1 MTISC
6 PYCGLLEDLPPLK
19 PRSRAICRLCQTNLE
34 LQDGRSVGGAMALSI
49 ATFVIL
55 FPANLLPLVHLDIF
69 GLQGQNTIAGGVR
82 ILWNHGWVLLAG
94 LSAAMAIVFPFI
106 RFGLLSIVLTALWFG
121 YRPWWIGRSFR
132 WAVLLDI
139 WAMPDVF
146 LLGAFIGY
154 YRLINVEQMRVQV
167 GIGGWCFIA
176 AAFFAMLS
184 RAVIERRTVWRAI
197 TPEYELT
204 DDKPVLSCTACDLV
218 LPVSMEG
225 EHCPRCHARLHTRK
239 PDAMVRTVALLLAAL
254 ILFFPS
260 NFIPMNISTQ
270 LGQHVQY
277 RIFDGV
283 RALFGAGLWPLG
295 IVIFCTSIVIPMA
308 KILVGLWC
316 TWSVWTGSSR
326 HLVLKTKLFR
336 AAAELGRWS
345 QTDPFVIVFFVPL
358 MNFGALASATPS
370 WGAPAFMMMTF
381 LTLLATESFD
391 PRLMWDAAYERGSL
405 KPGGASNE
413 R

>member
-1 MTISC
+1 M
-6 PYCGLLEDLPPLK
+6 
-19 PRSRAICRLCQTNLE
+19 CRLCQANLE
-34 LQDGRSVGGAMALSI
+34 LHDGRSVGAAMAVSI
-49 ATFVIL
+49 ATFLIL

-69 GLQGQNTIAGGVR
+69 GLQGQNTIANGIT

-94 LSAAMAIVFPFI
+94 LSAAMAIVFPFV
-106 RFGLLSIVLTALWFG
+106 RFGLLSVVLTSLWFG

-132 WAVLLDI
+132 WAVRLDI

-146 LLGAFIGY
+146 LLGAFVGY
-154 YRLINVEQMRVQV
+154 YRLINVEQMSVHIDV
-167 GIGGWCFIA
+167 GGWCFIA

-184 RAVIERRTVWRAI
+184 RAVIDRRTVWRAI
-197 TPEYELT
+197 TPEYEGT

-225 EHCPRCHARLHTRK
+225 GHCPRCHARLHTRK
-239 PDAMVRTVALLLAAL
+239 PDALAHTVALLIAAF

-270 LGQHVQY
+270 LGQHVRY
-277 RIFDGV
+277 TIFDGV
-283 RALFGAGLWPLG
+283 SALFGAGLWPLG

-308 KILVGLWC
+308 KIVVGLWC
-316 TWSVWTGSSR
+316 SWSVWTGSDR
-326 HLVLKTKLFR
+326 HLVLKTRLFR

-358 MNFGALASATPS
+358 MNFGALASANPS
-370 WGAPAFMMMTF
+370 WGATAFMMMTF

-391 PRLMWDAAYERGSL
+391 PRLMWDAAHEHGALDHRALSL
-405 KPGGASNE
+405 E
-413 R
+413 T